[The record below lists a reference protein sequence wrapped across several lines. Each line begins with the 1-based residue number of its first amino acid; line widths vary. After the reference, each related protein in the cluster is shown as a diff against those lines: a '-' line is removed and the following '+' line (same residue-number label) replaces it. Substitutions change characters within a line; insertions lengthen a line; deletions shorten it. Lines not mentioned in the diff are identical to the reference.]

1 MVPLPTGWP
10 RNGILTN
17 KKPLCHLQ
25 QLTKG
30 VFSLLL
36 YVKKTLTS
44 KMVKVLEKITPKLL
58 LSLIPKFTS
67 MKVGNTVMTR

>member
-1 MVPLPTGWP
+1 MLPLSTGWP
-10 RNGILTN
+10 HNGILTN
-17 KKPLCHLQ
+17 ENPLCHLQ

-36 YVKKTLTS
+36 YEKKTLTS

-67 MKVGNTVMTR
+67 MKVDNTIMTR

>member
-1 MVPLPTGWP
+1 MLPFPTGWP
-10 RNGILTN
+10 HNGILTN
-17 KKPLCHLQ
+17 ENPLCRLQ

-30 VFSLLL
+30 IFGLLL

-58 LSLIPKFTS
+58 LSFIPKFTS
-67 MKVGNTVMTR
+67 MKVDNTVMTR